1 MQVKKQ
7 VIDDTEDEYISQKL
21 ERKLAFLNKVRSGN
35 RPYPKESHQLIFVSD
50 ILGDLEYPLKA
61 FPEAAIQAALSRRE
75 EITPLLLRVLGD
87 AVFTVATEDDD
98 TMAPLFALY
107 ILSQFREQKAF
118 PLIIELARL
127 PEERLDYMIGDAI
140 TEALPQFIGS
150 TYDGNLKKIQALIE
164 DSQVVIWSRDAA
176 LRSLLVLF
184 KAGILEREFILN
196 YLKNLFHHSS
206 FIEDEDA
213 TASLIG
219 VACDL
224 YPDEIYTEIKEA
236 YEKERVNSTWI
247 GIKDVDRTL
256 QLGKEEVLRRDIYEN
271 SHCDLI
277 TDVIKKT
284 SWWAYAKESEE
295 KNLFDASTTF
305 KRETPKVGRNDPC
318 FCGSGKKYKK
328 CCLGTLI
335 VP

>member
-35 RPYPKESHQLIFVSD
+35 RPYPKESHQLIFPSD

-61 FPEAAIQAALSRRE
+61 FPEAAIQAALSRKDE
-75 EITPLLLRVLGD
+75 MIPLLLRVLGD
-87 AVFTVATEDDD
+87 AVFEVETEDDD

-107 ILSQFREQKAF
+107 ILSQLREQMAF
-118 PLIIELARL
+118 PLIIELACL
-127 PEERLDYMIGDAI
+127 PEERLDYMIGDAL

-176 LRSLLVLF
+176 LRSLLILF

-196 YLKNLFHHSS
+196 YLKNLFHHPS
-206 FIEDEDA
+206 FIDDEDA
-213 TASLIG
+213 MASLIG

-247 GIKDVDRTL
+247 GIKDVERTL

-305 KRETPKVGRNDPC
+305 KRETPKVGRNDFC
-318 FCGSGKKYKK
+318 VCGSGKKYKK
-328 CCLGTLI
+328 YAILNF
-335 VP
+335 